1 MSFRVHPCPNS
12 ESAIIPSVT
21 HELQTPEAIT
31 LRDGT
36 AAHLRLL
43 RPDDTER
50 IKAFFYRLSPESIF
64 YRALEVRTTLS
75 DDEARR
81 LCDVDG
87 LTRVALAA
95 VIEKDGAEQI
105 IGVARYGLPKPKQT
119 DTAESAVV
127 VEDAYQGKGLGRAL
141 TTRLVEYARN
151 HGIRRFVATIHLNN
165 NKILQFI
172 KHSGLRVRRHI
183 EGNVWDMNIYLDPP
197 Q

>member
-1 MSFRVHPCPNS
+1 M
-12 ESAIIPSVT
+12 T
-21 HELQTPEAIT
+21 HELQTPETVT

-36 AAHLRLL
+36 PVQLRLL
-43 RPDDTER
+43 RPDDAER

-64 YRALEVRTTLS
+64 YRALEVRKTLS

-95 VIEKDGAEQI
+95 VIEKDGEEHI
-105 IGVARYGLPKPKQT
+105 IGVARYGVVKPTQA

-127 VEDAYQGKGLGRAL
+127 VEDAFQGKGLGRAL
-141 TTRLVEYARN
+141 TTRLVQYARN
-151 HGIRRFVATIHLNN
+151 HGIQRFVATIHLNN

-172 KHSGLRVRRHI
+172 KNSGLRVRRHI
-183 EGNVWDMNIYLDPP
+183 EGSVWDMNIYLDPP